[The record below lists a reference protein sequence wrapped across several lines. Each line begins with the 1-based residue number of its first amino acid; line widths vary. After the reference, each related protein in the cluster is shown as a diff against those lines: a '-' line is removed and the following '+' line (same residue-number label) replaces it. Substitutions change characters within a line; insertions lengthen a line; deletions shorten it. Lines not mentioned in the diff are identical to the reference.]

1 MRIVIGILG
10 LIWKLYF
17 FVIFTLTA
25 IVMYPLITPLLT
37 TTEKKKKAFKR
48 FVLWSRILRYCT
60 FYFIKVERR
69 EELPKGPFI
78 ILANHISYLDI
89 FLMYSIFPHTPFLFL
104 GKSELLSYPL
114 LKTYFKKFNIPVDR
128 KSRIRA
134 ARSLDHTRAE
144 AAAGWSIAI
153 FPEGKIPDH
162 EHPKLVPFKMGAFIL
177 AKEMEMPIV
186 NMTYLNN
193 HILFSNPEE
202 LFGSARPGVSK
213 VVIHPVIKKEEVM
226 ASEVKELRDR
236 CFNLINEPLTRNR
249 K

>member
-1 MRIVIGILG
+1 MRIITGILG

-17 FVIFTLTA
+17 FVIFVLTA
-25 IVMYPLITPLLT
+25 LLMYPFITPLLT

-48 FVLWSRILRYCT
+48 FVLWSRVLRFCT

-69 EELPKGPFI
+69 GQLPDTPFL

-89 FLMYSIFPHTPFLFL
+89 FLMYSIFPETPFLFL
-104 GKSELLSYPL
+104 GKSELLHYPL

-128 KSRIRA
+128 SRTIKA
-134 ARSLDHTRAE
+134 ARSLDQTREE
-144 AAAGWSIAI
+144 AAAGWCIAI

-162 EHPKLVPFKMGAFIL
+162 EHPNLVPFKMGAFRL

-186 NMTYLNN
+186 NVTYLNN
-193 HILFSNPEE
+193 HVLFSNPED
-202 LFGSARPGVSK
+202 LLGPARPGVSR
-213 VVIHPVIKKEEVM
+213 VVIHPAITKEEVIK
-226 ASEVKELRDR
+226 SEAKELRDR
-236 CFNLINEPLTRNR
+236 SFNLINEPLLSER